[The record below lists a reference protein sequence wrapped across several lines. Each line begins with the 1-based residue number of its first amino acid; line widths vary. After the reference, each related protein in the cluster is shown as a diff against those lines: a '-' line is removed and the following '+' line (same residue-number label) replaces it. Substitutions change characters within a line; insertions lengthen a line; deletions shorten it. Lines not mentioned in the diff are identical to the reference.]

1 MKKYK
6 KFYEIENNRYYLLP
20 FDNELHL
27 GTENVLKVNKRFLG
41 FTLKRE
47 ISQGFKLLEISAPLL
62 ILFQEIISA
71 NVDKLDE
78 QFPDMT
84 TYVKVDNVALRKEI
98 EDAYKKALDETV
110 FEMRDEFEMW
120 LADLAI
126 EQPKMSEEEFM
137 AIEEANKERLEEN
150 IRHVKDNSPINFLQ
164 FKWKT
169 GDNSA
174 IKKLLEDNK
183 EYLYT
188 QKIGSN
194 YKITYLY
201 DLDIFGTV
209 TIYKI
214 HCVKD
219 TIKSIETFIYNR
231 ELLQE
236 MFAYIENHR
245 L

>member
-1 MKKYK
+1 MKYK
-6 KFYEIENNRYYLLP
+6 KFYEIENNKYYLLP

-27 GTENVLKVNKRFLG
+27 GTENVLTINKRFLW
-41 FTLKRE
+41 FNYKKE
-47 ISQGFKLLEISAPLL
+47 FSQGFKLLEITAPLL
-62 ILFQEIISA
+62 ILFQEIINA
-71 NVDKLDE
+71 DVDKVDE

-84 TYVKVDNVALRKEI
+84 TYKKINNIELRKTI
-98 EDAYKKALDETV
+98 EETYKSALDETIK
-110 FEMRDEFEMW
+110 EMREDFESW
-120 LADLAI
+120 LSHLAEDHPNITEEELIAI
-126 EQPKMSEEEFM
+126 ED
-137 AIEEANKERLEEN
+137 ANKARLEDN
-150 IRHVKDNSPINFLQ
+150 IMHVKDNSPANNLQ

-169 GDNSA
+169 GDNQA
-174 IKKLLEDNK
+174 IKKMLENNM
-183 EYLYT
+183 EYLYS

-214 HCVKD
+214 HCVKEV
-219 TIKSIETFIYNR
+219 IKSIETFIYNR

-236 MFAYIENHR
+236 MFAYIENHK

>member
-1 MKKYK
+1 MKYK

-27 GTENVLKVNKRFLG
+27 GTENILRVNRKFLG
-41 FTLKRE
+41 FTFKRE

-62 ILFQEIISA
+62 ILFQEIINA

-84 TYVKVDNVALRKEI
+84 TYVKIDNVALRKSI
-98 EDAYKKALDETV
+98 EETYKTALDETIE
-110 FEMRDEFEMW
+110 EMRKDFQKW
-120 LADLAI
+120 LNNLAA
-126 EQPKMSEEEFM
+126 EQPQISEEELM

-150 IRHVKDNSPINFLQ
+150 IRHIKDNSPVNFLQ

-169 GDNSA
+169 GDNAA
-174 IKKLLEDNK
+174 IKKMLDDNM
-183 EYLYT
+183 EYLYS

-201 DLDIFGTV
+201 DLDIFGTI

-214 HCVKD
+214 HCVKE
-219 TIKSIETFIYNR
+219 TIKTIETFIYNR

-236 MFAYIENHR
+236 MFAYIENHK